1 VAVLLFA
8 IGCASP
14 FSSFDPEF
22 DLKRADMYS
31 VGIAV
36 LPPDIVFVKKTVSGG
51 ESDMESQQQV
61 ARNVRA
67 AVEQVLTEGGMRVVP
82 AGLAA
87 DALLADPELALTLT
101 RCSRSFASACRAAP
115 ESPSENGGMVSLG
128 LSPDV
133 GRFAERTGTDYL
145 VLVRGNAYDSSDGA
159 RALNNFMSL
168 AFAIITDADSMEAQQ
183 TQGLQLEIGVVE
195 ASTARVIWYSRTE
208 GDSGYNPL
216 DLESVTRLCGVLLSG
231 LTRPSPH
238 PLDQHGAIGIS
249 VQARDRDTGGSDV
262 AATDVYFVRSGDGD
276 DLMSQSVYLRSNHS
290 DGSRVYLL
298 NAKPGRYAAIA
309 CISRNTAIFPTRM
322 IRLTEVTVVPGEF
335 AFMGD
340 FLIETSS
347 TWSHASDNEVDDAQ
361 LHYRKV
367 VAQNSE
373 ADRSWL
379 HEAKRGEEAER
390 RFFGNA
396 VKDFKRSGWSV
407 IAQRELEASEP
418 AQLAVGNAP

>member
-22 DLKRADMYS
+22 DLKRAGMYS

-195 ASTARVIWYSRTE
+195 ASTARVIW
-208 GDSGYNPL
+208 
-216 DLESVTRLCGVLLSG
+216 C
-231 LTRPSPH
+231 
-238 PLDQHGAIGIS
+238 A
-249 VQARDRDTGGSDV
+249 
-262 AATDVYFVRSGDGD
+262 
-276 DLMSQSVYLRSNHS
+276 
-290 DGSRVYLL
+290 
-298 NAKPGRYAAIA
+298 
-309 CISRNTAIFPTRM
+309 
-322 IRLTEVTVVPGEF
+322 
-335 AFMGD
+335 
-340 FLIETSS
+340 
-347 TWSHASDNEVDDAQ
+347 
-361 LHYRKV
+361 YR
-367 VAQNSE
+367 
-373 ADRSWL
+373 
-379 HEAKRGEEAER
+379 
-390 RFFGNA
+390 
-396 VKDFKRSGWSV
+396 
-407 IAQRELEASEP
+407 
-418 AQLAVGNAP
+418 